1 MRSSRLSSASCRPLL
16 CNADVQLHC
25 ARLSLQHCRFLNKNS
40 NNMLVP
46 RASLDLALP
55 FVKSLPECADFSKTV
70 QPYLPQLYDLPYR
83 VIESI
88 NDRKALL
95 DVYTSTNPLMLG
107 LAFSLVLTVI
117 VLVVSEIN
125 RNYSQVDRL
134 WSILPVIYNV
144 HYDLWAHLN
153 GLPTAKI
160 DHIMAL
166 SVIWGARLTFNY
178 WRKGG
183 YQVGSEDYRWN
194 IVKDY
199 VGPIPMFI
207 FNIVFISLSQ
217 NVSVISDTFT
227 CATDT
232 CCRSCS
238 GLSRRRPT
246 YCSLPH
252 VERGTPCPPMTM
264 SSASLCSPSSL
275 SNSSP
280 TSSNGFSTRR
290 RPRTTRRRRSQAS
303 TSTHGSS

>member
-1 MRSSRLSSASCRPLL
+1 
-16 CNADVQLHC
+16 
-25 ARLSLQHCRFLNKNS
+25 
-40 NNMLVP
+40 MLVP

-55 FVKSLPECADFSKTV
+55 LVKKLPECADFSKTV
-70 QPYLPQLYDLPYR
+70 LPYLPQLYDLPYR

-88 NDRKALL
+88 NDRQALL
-95 DVYTSTNPLMLG
+95 NVYASTNPLMLG
-107 LAFSLVLTVI
+107 LAFALVLTPI
-117 VLVVSEIN
+117 VLVVSEFN

-160 DHIMAL
+160 DHVMAL

-199 VGPIPMFI
+199 VGPIPMFL

-217 NVSVISDTFT
+217 NVSVISSIHS

-238 GLSRRRPT
+238 GLSRRQPT
-246 YCSLPH
+246 YCCLPH
-252 VERGTPCPPMTM
+252 VSPGTPYPPMTM
-264 SSASLCSPSSL
+264 SSASSCSPSL
-275 SNSSP
+275 SSNFSP
-280 TSSNGFSTRR
+280 TSSNGSSTRR
-290 RPRTTRRRRSQAS
+290 RPRTTSTRRSPAS
-303 TSTHGSS
+303 TSTHVSN